1 MITKITEN
9 TAKKIA
15 EKYNMGAYI
24 DYSSLDGWY
33 YFENGKVGD
42 GSNSRDEFFNYTDN
56 KIHSLQEVLNAKE
69 QVETTLETPE
79 DIKSKCLTRSFRAVT
94 MQFKRETH
102 KSWRTNWTDFLKWF
116 YA

>member
-1 MITKITEN
+1 MNKKITKITEN

-15 EKYNMGAYI
+15 AKYNMGAFEEYC
-24 DYSSLDGWY
+24 SMDGWY

-42 GSNSRDEFFNYTDN
+42 NTESRDEFFNYADN
-56 KIHSLQEVLNAKE
+56 KIHSLEEE
-69 QVETTLETPE
+69 QVETTLETPD
-79 DIKSKCLTRSFRAVT
+79 DIKGKCLTRSFRAVT

-102 KSWRTNWTDFLKWF
+102 KSWRTDWTDFLKWF